1 MDFTFRRTAALLL
14 GAVAVSWLPH
24 LGTAEARSF
33 SAGRTLGN
41 SSTAIGVAPLLNDP
55 AISGALLAEQRIF
68 PVSIIAQQRMTTD
81 AVVRSLEAKG
91 FSKITGLM
99 RRGGNYVFLAYDA
112 LGMRVRVVMNAETGE
127 IVGLS
132 PLMPRK

>member
-1 MDFTFRRTAALLL
+1 MSFVFHRSVSLLL
-14 GAVAVSWLPH
+14 AVAAILWLPGSSH
-24 LGTAEARSF
+24 AETRSF
-33 SAGRTLGN
+33 SVASKCISMNGAAHRTDGRTL
-41 SSTAIGVAPLLNDP
+41 IEF
-55 AISGALLAEQRIF
+55 ALTEPYAF
-68 PVSIIAQQRMTTD
+68 PVSILAQQRVATD

-99 RRGGNYVFLAYDA
+99 RRGGNYVFQADNA

-132 PLMPRK
+132 PLVPPK